1 MIVGKV
7 VAISDISI
15 NAIIDADN
23 IKIGDILKSSTSD
36 KYFFEVVE
44 INNKKI
50 NCISLYSNHGL
61 KKGEELILVADGLKI
76 EYSDKIFGR
85 IFNSYG
91 ELIDGK
97 ELDSIHK
104 KSITNSTPSLSS
116 MTLNSEILWTG
127 IKAIDFFSP
136 IQKGFKMGLIG
147 GAGVGKT
154 VLIKELIHNIYNAN
168 KINSIFIGAGERS
181 RELRELYDEMK
192 ESNLLDKISLVCGPM
207 GENPVSR
214 SKSVYSGITLAEYL
228 RDEKKEDALIFVDNI
243 YRFVQAKSEI
253 SMELKE
259 LLIENGYPSNLLNE
273 VSMVEERLGSNENG
287 NITSFQAIYV
297 PADDLNDEAVQTIQ
311 SYIDGTV
318 TLDRAIAEKGIY
330 PAINIE
336 KTSSKLIDKEVIG
349 ERHYNLVE
357 RTLKYFTRYSEL
369 ENLIAVL
376 GIDELSEE
384 DKNIFFRT
392 RKIRNY
398 FSQPMFTAESFTNIK
413 GEYVRIE
420 DVLNDVE
427 NLLNG
432 KYDSVDETKFLFIGK
447 INE

>member
-1 MIVGKV
+1 MPSTAQMK
-7 VAISDISI
+7 SPDFE
-15 NAIIDADN
+15 N
-23 IKIGDILKSSTSD
+23 KIGH
-36 KYFFEVVE
+36 V
-44 INNKKI
+44 
-50 NCISLYSNHGL
+50 IS
-61 KKGEELILVADGLKI
+61 I

-398 FSQPMFTAESFTNIK
+398 FSQPMFTAESFTNIQ

>member
-7 VAISDISI
+7 VSISDISI
-15 NAIIDADN
+15 SAIIGVDN
-23 IKIGDILKSSTSD
+23 IKIGDILKSHTSD

-44 INNKKI
+44 INNKKV

-61 KKGEELILVADGLKI
+61 KKGEQLVLVDEGLQI

-85 IFNSYG
+85 VFNSYG
-91 ELIDGK
+91 QVIDGNAP
-97 ELDSIHK
+97 DSINK
-104 KSITNSTPSLSS
+104 KNITSSVATLSSITLEN
-116 MTLNSEILWTG
+116 EILWTG

-168 KINSIFIGAGERS
+168 KINSIFIGVGERS
-181 RELRELYDEMK
+181 RELKELYDEMK

-207 GENPVSR
+207 GDNPVSR

-228 RDEKKEDALIFVDNI
+228 RDEKKEDALVFVDNI
-243 YRFVQAKSEI
+243 YRFIQAKSEI

-273 VSMVEERLGSNENG
+273 VSLVEERLGSNNNG

-311 SYIDGTV
+311 AYIDGTV
-318 TLDRAIAEKGIY
+318 TLDRSVAEKGIY

-336 KTSSKLIDKEVIG
+336 KTSSKLIDKDIIG

-357 RTLKYFTRYSEL
+357 KTLKYFTRYSEL

-413 GEYVRIE
+413 GKYVKIE

-427 NLLNG
+427 DLLNG
-432 KYDSVDETKFLFIGK
+432 KYDDVEETKFLFIGK

>member
-1 MIVGKV
+1 MIIGKII
-7 VAISDISI
+7 AISDVSI
-15 NAIIDADN
+15 TAIINSDT
-23 IKIGDILKSSTSD
+23 IKIGDILKGVCND
-36 KYFFEVVE
+36 KHLFEVVE
-44 INNKKI
+44 VNNKKI
-50 NCISLYSNHGL
+50 KCISLNSNHGL
-61 KKGEELILVADGLKI
+61 KKGEELVYVSDSLNI

-91 ELIDGK
+91 ETIDG
-97 ELDSIHK
+97 ETLISDK
-104 KSITNSTPSLSS
+104 KKNINNKTVEFSQV
-116 MTLNSEILWTG
+116 TLNSEILWTG
-127 IKAIDFFSP
+127 IKAIDFFAP

-154 VLIKELIHNIYNAN
+154 VLIKELIHNIYNVS
-168 KINSIFIGAGERS
+168 KVNSVFVGVGERS

-228 RDEKKEDALIFVDNI
+228 RDEKKQDALVFIDNM

-253 SMELKE
+253 AMELKE

-273 VSMVEERLGSNENG
+273 ISLVEERLGSNYNG

-297 PADDLNDEAVQTIQ
+297 PADDLNDEAVQTIG

-318 TLDRAIAEKGIY
+318 TLDRNIAEKGIY

-336 KTSSKLIDKEVIG
+336 KTSSKLIDKEIIG

-357 RTLKYFTRYSEL
+357 KVLKYFSRYAEL

-384 DKNIFFRT
+384 DQNIFFRT

-398 FSQPMFTAESFTNIK
+398 FSQPMFTAETFTNIK
-413 GEYVRIE
+413 GEYVNIE
-420 DVLNDVE
+420 DCLIDIE

-432 KYDSVDETKFLFIGK
+432 KYDNVAETDFLFIGK
-447 INE
+447 YHG

>member
-1 MIVGKV
+1 MNAGKIIS
-7 VAISDISI
+7 ISDVSVG
-15 NAIIDADN
+15 AIINSSD
-23 IKIGDILKSSTSD
+23 IKIGDILKTNDD
-36 KYFFEVVE
+36 KYYFEVVE
-44 INNKKI
+44 INKNKA
-50 NCISLYSNHGL
+50 NCISLGSNHSL
-61 KKGEELILVADGLKI
+61 KKGSDLFLVEEGLQI

-91 ELIDGK
+91 QLIDGK
-97 ELDSIHK
+97 SEDSTCK
-104 KSITNSTPSLSS
+104 KSISNKTVGLNEIS
-116 MTLNSEILWTG
+116 LNSEILWTG
-127 IKAIDFFSP
+127 IKSIDFFSP

-154 VLIKELIHNIYNAN
+154 VLIKELIHNIYSAH
-168 KINSIFIGAGERS
+168 KMNSVFIGVGERS
-181 RELRELYDEMK
+181 RELKELYDEMG
-192 ESNLLDKISLVCGPM
+192 EANLLDKISLVCGPM

-228 RDEKKEDALIFVDNI
+228 RDEKKEDSLVFIDNI

-273 VSMVEERLGSNENG
+273 VSLVEERLGSNMNG

-297 PADDLNDEAVQTIQ
+297 PADDLNDEAVLTIQ

-318 TLDRAIAEKGIY
+318 TLDRSVAEKGIY

-336 KTSSKLIDKEVIG
+336 KTKSKLIDKDVIG

-357 RTLKYFTRYSEL
+357 RVLQYFQRYSEL

-376 GIDELSEE
+376 GIDELSDD

-398 FSQPMFTAESFTNIK
+398 FSQPMFTAESFTNLK
-413 GEYVRIE
+413 GQYVNIE
-420 DVLNDVE
+420 DVLIDVE

-432 KYDSVDETKFLFIGK
+432 LYDNVDETEFLFIGK
-447 INE
+447 YHE